1 VFSYSGRCPE
11 PLELLRCSK
20 ALPLAPPGTYC
31 RTHPGRTHVSINF
44 DSKLRHV
51 RLVGLWATLPRER
64 AAHALLFATSESE
77 AAVFK
82 KGALHRAR
90 GPGALR

>member
-1 VFSYSGRCPE
+1 MFTLG
-11 PLELLRCSK
+11 LLRCSK
-20 ALPLAPPGTYC
+20 ALPFAPPGTYY
-31 RTHPGRTHVSINF
+31 RTDPGRTHVSINF

-51 RLVGLWATLPRER
+51 RLVGLWRR
-64 AAHALLFATSESE
+64 APEGKSGSRVAVATSESE